1 MPLAGPDAAKRR
13 VPALRR
19 PAWCNPANVTRRRTS
34 SPLTTPVAPTHNM
47 RMSHLR
53 HISVFVDEPD
63 PGHFYWVLHE
73 STEDASVWIDMGSST
88 DAFTSWTVAFEAGTV
103 ALYRLVVDK
112 RTGPRAPG
120 EDEDA
125 APVG

>member
-1 MPLAGPDAAKRR
+1 
-13 VPALRR
+13 
-19 PAWCNPANVTRRRTS
+19 
-34 SPLTTPVAPTHNM
+34 
-47 RMSHLR
+47 MSHLR

-73 STEDASVWIDMGSST
+73 STEDASVWIDIESSAN
-88 DAFTSWTVAFEAGTV
+88 AFTSWAAAFEAGTV
-103 ALYRLVVDK
+103 ELYRLANDE
-112 RTGPRAPG
+112 RTGPRASG